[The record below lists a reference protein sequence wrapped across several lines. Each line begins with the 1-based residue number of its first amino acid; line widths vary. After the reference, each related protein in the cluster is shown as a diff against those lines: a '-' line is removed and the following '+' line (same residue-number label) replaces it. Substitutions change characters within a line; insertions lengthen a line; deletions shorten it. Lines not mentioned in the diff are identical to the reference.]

1 MNSQNQQNWQS
12 QPITTE
18 NIPDI
23 SSNFTESVARV
34 NKFVL
39 AEFEREIIEKQLYYH
54 TKDHLMAVQQRAKLI
69 FQVIR
74 PYLSADVETIKRMEL
89 LLDLC
94 AIAHDL
100 VQIFIPHQPHTSRRR
115 EAGVSENATI
125 EILLNYI
132 QVLNQQIS
140 GSYPKSKALF
150 TDTDLEIIQE
160 AIAATICDYD
170 VTEQAIYQPS
180 LYNPNKPISP
190 VACIIAL
197 ADIGSLG
204 IEGIP
209 SYNQEGSLLF
219 LEENPDI
226 IPIIKNQNVRTLA
239 TDNPELYEN
248 IRQRLLRRAKF
259 QVNFAK
265 SRLNRL
271 SHELA
276 SLPADA
282 IPTLTQTVFQYL
294 NLETIQEIEATTP
307 TNEQTSLEVLINFF
321 EFERFMNSEF

>member
-12 QPITTE
+12 QQIPTE
-18 NIPDI
+18 NIPYI
-23 SSNFTESVARV
+23 NSNFTESVARV

-54 TKDHLMAVQQRAKLI
+54 TKDHLMAVQQRAQLM

-140 GSYPKSKALF
+140 AFYPQSTALF
-150 TDTDLEIIQE
+150 TDTDLVIIQE

-170 VTEQAIYQPS
+170 ATEQAIYQPS
-180 LYNPNKPISP
+180 LYNQNQPISP

-271 SHELA
+271 SRELA

-282 IPTLTQTVFQYL
+282 IPTLTQAVFQYL

-307 TNEQTSLEVLINFF
+307 TNEQTSLEVLIKFF
-321 EFERFMNSEF
+321 EFERLIKN

>member
-12 QPITTE
+12 QQLSEEDILY
-18 NIPDI
+18 I
-23 SSNFTESVARV
+23 SSDFTESVARV

-39 AEFEREIIEKQLYYH
+39 AEFEREVIEKQLYYH
-54 TKDHLMAVQQRAKLI
+54 TKDHLMAVQQRAQLI

-89 LLDLC
+89 LLDVC

-132 QVLNQQIS
+132 QVLNQEIS
-140 GSYPKSKALF
+140 AFYPKSTALF

-170 VTEQAIYQPS
+170 TTEQAIYQPS
-180 LYNPNKPISP
+180 LYNQSQPISP

-219 LEENPDI
+219 LEDNPDI

-271 SHELA
+271 SCELA

-282 IPTLTQTVFQYL
+282 IPTLTQAVFQYL
-294 NLETIQEIEATTP
+294 NLETIQEIKATTP
-307 TNEQTSLEVLINFF
+307 TNEQTSLEVLIKFF
-321 EFERFMNSEF
+321 EFERLIKN

>member
-1 MNSQNQQNWQS
+1 MNSENQQNWQS
-12 QPITTE
+12 QQLATE
-18 NIPDI
+18 DIPYI
-23 SSNFTESVARV
+23 ISNFTESVARV

-39 AEFEREIIEKQLYYH
+39 AEFEREIIQKQLYYH
-54 TKDHLMAVQQRAKLI
+54 TKDHLMAVQQRAQLI
-69 FQVIR
+69 FEVIC
-74 PYLSADVETIKRMEL
+74 PYLSADVETINRMEL
-89 LLDLC
+89 LLDVC

-125 EILLNYI
+125 EVLLNYI

-140 GSYPKSKALF
+140 TSYPKSTALF
-150 TDTDLEIIQE
+150 TDTDLVIIQE

-170 VTEQAIYQPS
+170 ATEQAIYQPS
-180 LYNPNKPISP
+180 LYNQPISP

-204 IEGIP
+204 IEGIA
-209 SYNQEGSLLF
+209 SYNREGSLLF

-226 IPIIKNQNVRTLA
+226 IPMIKNQNMGTLA
-239 TDNPELYEN
+239 TNNPELYEN

-271 SHELA
+271 SRELA

-282 IPTLTQTVFQYL
+282 IPTLTQAVFQYL
-294 NLETIQEIEATTP
+294 NLGTIQEIEVTTP
-307 TNEQTSLEVLINFF
+307 TNEQTSLEMLINFF
-321 EFERFMNSEF
+321 EFERFIKN

>member
-12 QPITTE
+12 QQIPTE
-18 NIPDI
+18 NIPYI

-54 TKDHLMAVQQRAKLI
+54 TKDHLMAVQQRAQLI

-74 PYLSADVETIKRMEL
+74 PYLSVDVETIKRMEL

-132 QVLNQQIS
+132 QVLNHQIS
-140 GSYPKSKALF
+140 TSYPKSTALF
-150 TDTDLEIIQE
+150 TDTDLGIIQE

-170 VTEQAIYQPS
+170 TTEQAIYQSS
-180 LYNPNKPISP
+180 LYNQNQPISP
-190 VACIIAL
+190 IACIIAL

-204 IEGIP
+204 IEGIA

-226 IPIIKNQNVRTLA
+226 IPMIKNQNVRTLA
-239 TDNPELYEN
+239 TDNPQLYEN

-271 SHELA
+271 SRELA

-282 IPTLTQTVFQYL
+282 IPTLTQAVFQYL
-294 NLETIQEIEATTP
+294 NLETIKEIEATTP
-307 TNEQTSLEVLINFF
+307 TNEQTSLEVLIKFF
-321 EFERFMNSEF
+321 EFERLIKN

>member
-1 MNSQNQQNWQS
+1 MNSQNQENWQS
-12 QPITTE
+12 QQTSTE
-18 NIPDI
+18 NIPYI
-23 SSNFTESVARV
+23 SSDFTESVDSV

-54 TKDHLMAVQQRAKLI
+54 TKDHLMAVQQRAQLI

-74 PYLSADVETIKRMEL
+74 PYLSADIETIKRMEL

-132 QVLNQQIS
+132 RVLNQQIS
-140 GSYPKSKALF
+140 ASYPKSTALF

-170 VTEQAIYQPS
+170 ATEQAIYQPS
-180 LYNPNKPISP
+180 LYNQNISP

-226 IPIIKNQNVRTLA
+226 IPMIKNQNVRTLA
-239 TDNPELYEN
+239 TDDPELYEN

-271 SHELA
+271 PRELV

-282 IPTLTQTVFQYL
+282 IPILTQTVFQYL
-294 NLETIQEIEATTP
+294 NLETIQGIEATTP

-321 EFERFMNSEF
+321 EFERLISN

>member
-1 MNSQNQQNWQS
+1 MNSQNQQNWLS
-12 QPITTE
+12 QQTSTE
-18 NIPDI
+18 NIPYI
-23 SSNFTESVARV
+23 SSDFTESVAKV

-39 AEFEREIIEKQLYYH
+39 AEFEREITEKQLYYH
-54 TKDHLMAVQQRAKLI
+54 TKDHLMAVQQRAQLI

-89 LLDLC
+89 LLDVC

-132 QVLNQQIS
+132 RVLNQQIS
-140 GSYPKSKALF
+140 ASYPKSAALF

-170 VTEQAIYQPS
+170 TTEKAIYQPS
-180 LYNPNKPISP
+180 LYNQNKPISP

-204 IEGIP
+204 IEGIA

-271 SHELA
+271 SRELA

-282 IPTLTQTVFQYL
+282 IPTLTQAVFQYL

-307 TNEQTSLEVLINFF
+307 TNEQTSLEVLIKFF
-321 EFERFMNSEF
+321 EFERFISN